1 MIDTNT
7 RKTKNKDDEPPFKLI
22 FRELEYLGKRGEIV
36 IIELNKVY
44 AC

>member
-7 RKTKNKDDEPPFKLI
+7 RKTENKEDEPPFKVI
-22 FRELEYLGKRGEIV
+22 FRELEYLNKRDEIV